1 MLSWRSFVRTL
12 GEIKGYILFSAFLF
26 VGSIMVGWMW
36 TGFHE
41 FLDSQISQLGEI
53 AKSLH
58 QSANPIVTLFIF
70 IFFNNAIKAVL
81 VMFSGIVFGIFP
93 LYLLVVN
100 GMVLGYLFFDMHREG
115 LNVFMQFTVGIL
127 PHGIL
132 ELPAIII
139 AAAFGI
145 RFGVLAIQRMT
156 RSKRGS
162 GMTIKEWSKKTGAAA
177 VWITIILLVA
187 ALIEST
193 VTLWIMELYR
203 SSI

>member
-12 GEIKGYILFSAFLF
+12 GEIKGYILFSSLVFI
-26 VGSIMVGWMW
+26 GSIMVGWMW

-41 FLDSQISQLGEI
+41 FLDGQISQLGEI
-53 AKSLH
+53 ARTLH

-81 VMFSGIVFGIFP
+81 VMFSGIVFGLFP

-145 RFGVLAIQRMT
+145 RFGVLAFQRMT
-156 RSKRGS
+156 RSGRS
-162 GMTIKEWSKKTGAAA
+162 GLTIKEWAKKTGAAA
-177 VWITIILLVA
+177 VWITIILLAA

-203 SSI
+203 SSM